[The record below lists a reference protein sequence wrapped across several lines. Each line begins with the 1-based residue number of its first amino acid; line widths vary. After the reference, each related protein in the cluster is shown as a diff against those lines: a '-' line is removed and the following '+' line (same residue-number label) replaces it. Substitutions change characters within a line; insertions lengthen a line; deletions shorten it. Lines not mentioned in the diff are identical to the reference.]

1 VLVAQDG
8 GVRQVMLLSLL
19 IVLFYLA
26 WFLLGMLMLG
36 FSLWLLARSL
46 YRLYTPCL
54 LGRRRK
60 SMEEEMRW

>member
-1 VLVAQDG
+1 
-8 GVRQVMLLSLL
+8 MLLSLL

-46 YRLYTPCL
+46 YRS
-54 LGRRRK
+54 RK

>member
-1 VLVAQDG
+1 
-8 GVRQVMLLSLL
+8 MLLSLL